1 MDRLPA
7 NSWKK
12 AKKQAP
18 LVLRPVREQGQKR
31 TRERKLVER
40 EEGNTEDKK
49 TRTKKEEEE
58 RNILSTTWGK
68 IYKERGLKRWLS
80 G

>member
-31 TRERKLVER
+31 TRERKWVER
-40 EEGNTEDKK
+40 EEGDTEEKK
-49 TRTKKEEEE
+49 TRTKK
-58 RNILSTTWGK
+58 
-68 IYKERGLKRWLS
+68 KRKRETFS
-80 G
+80 HHMGQDI